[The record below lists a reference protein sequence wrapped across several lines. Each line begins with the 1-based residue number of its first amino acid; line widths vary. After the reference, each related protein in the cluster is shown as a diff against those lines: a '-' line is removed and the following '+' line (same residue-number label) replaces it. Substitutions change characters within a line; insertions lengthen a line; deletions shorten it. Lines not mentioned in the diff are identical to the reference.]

1 MKQMRQEKAQNCH
14 AFAFCEVAAE
24 VFLFTSSFYQE
35 NREIYQNEENIAR
48 IRNKIPTEKS
58 L

>member
-1 MKQMRQEKAQNCH
+1 MRQEKAQNCH